1 MSETGGIKNRI
12 NTQLIRSSTTLL
24 NINNHNNNDIANDD
38 IEAICK
44 TLKLKKKELLLLMDN
59 ISKNH
64 RINNLNK
71 SVEEIHIELEL
82 IDSCIKIYD
91 ESQTDDDGNMYHA
104 NDEELQKN
112 EKIDEFMTISK
123 YLLSQGPILGT

>member
-1 MSETGGIKNRI
+1 MTLQMM
-12 NTQLIRSSTTLL
+12 TLI
-24 NINNHNNNDIANDD
+24 
-38 IEAICK
+38 ICK
-44 TLKLKKKELLLLMDN
+44 TLKLKKKELLLLMDY
-59 ISKNH
+59 ISKNNS
-64 RINNLNK
+64 INNLNK

-82 IDSCIKIYD
+82 IDSCIKMYD